1 MQNLSPL
8 EKRVVAAE
16 KYGREW
22 ADLHATWLQLDE
34 SKKSVL
40 AGLQNDLDDGDTS
53 EAKLERLARAT
64 KTYREY
70 VNNLAIAK
78 GAELRAKVRYDN
90 ARDLFEAGRSAEST
104 EREKIK
110 HLSHIP

>member
-1 MQNLSPL
+1 MTFSVL
-8 EKRVVAAE
+8 EQRVIAAE
-16 KYGREW
+16 KFGAAW

-34 SKKSVL
+34 SKKSLL
-40 AGLQNDLDDGDTS
+40 AGLMNDLDDGEKS
-53 EAKLERLARAT
+53 ESKLERLARGS
-64 KTYREY
+64 KVYQEY
-70 VNNLAIAK
+70 VNNLALAK

-110 HLSHIP
+110 HLNHIP

>member
-1 MQNLSPL
+1 MSTLSIL

-34 SKKSVL
+34 DKKSFL
-40 AGLQNDLDDGDTS
+40 AAIMNDLDDGSMS
-53 EAKLERLARAT
+53 EAKLERLARGS
-64 KTYREY
+64 KHFREY
-70 VNNLAIAK
+70 IANMALAK
-78 GAELRAKVRYDN
+78 GTELRAKVRYDN

-110 HLSHIP
+110 HLNHIP

>member
-1 MQNLSPL
+1 MAELSIL

-16 KYGREW
+16 RYGREW
-22 ADLHATWLQLDE
+22 AELHATWLQLDE
-34 SKKSVL
+34 TKKSVL
-40 AGLQNDLDDGDTS
+40 AGLMNDLDDGNTS
-53 EAKLERLARAT
+53 ESKLERLARGS
-64 KTYREY
+64 KDYRDY
-70 VNNLAIAK
+70 VNNLALAK